1 MSKILNVCLPPR
13 GGESVP
19 KYWVELPRKMGG
31 THIRS
36 LKRDIRRSM
45 CRILADDEK
54 LFREGVVGIIRKGD
68 RYAPK
73 KEWTALMEFHSKVYR
88 CGRMNRMMMKEESE

>member
-1 MSKILNVCLPPR
+1 MSKILDVCLPPR

-19 KYWVELPRKMGG
+19 TYWVELRKVGG
-31 THIRS
+31 THIRTH
-36 LKRDIRRSM
+36 KRSIRRNM

-88 CGRMNRMMMKEESE
+88 CGRMNRKMMREESE